1 MNDRLVVEPILKRLR
16 DFQRRTVEYV
26 FERMFLDKDPAYRF
40 LVADEVGLGKTM
52 VARGIIAKT
61 IRHLQP
67 TVSRIDIVYVCSNA
81 AIANQNL
88 NRLNVYGNQQFALA
102 TRLTLLPT
110 RIRGLRS
117 NRINFISFTP
127 GTTFEFGNRGGSMEE
142 RRVLYQMLRDRFDLS
157 RTGLLNLLQATAG
170 KDSWRNYA
178 QQEVPWIRNW
188 RGRLCGSCE
197 PNPLSI
203 RELRAVDEVFHTFRQ
218 NVPWEESDRRFQVIS
233 GLRRLLATVCIGA
246 LEPDLIILDEF
257 QRLRTCS
264 TEIAK
269 RPCWLRLYSNTPKPT
284 EKVVSAGQESSCYRL
299 HLTRCTR

>member
-1 MNDRLVVEPILKRLR
+1 MNDRLATEPILKLLK

-26 FERMFLDKDPAYRF
+26 FGRMYSIDDPAYKF

-88 NRLNVYGNQQFALA
+88 NFASTSTGTDDSPSPL
-102 TRLTLLPT
+102 RLTLCCPT
-110 RIRGLRS
+110 RISGLRS

-142 RRVLYQMLRDRFDLS
+142 RRVLYHMLRDRFDLS

-178 QQEVPWIRNW
+178 QQDV
-188 RGRLCGSCE
+188 
-197 PNPLSI
+197 
-203 RELRAVDEVFHTFRQ
+203 ELDTELETVVRA
-218 NVPWEESDRRFQVIS
+218 
-233 GLRRLLATVCIGA
+233 
-246 LEPDLIILDEF
+246 
-257 QRLRTCS
+257 
-264 TEIAK
+264 
-269 RPCWLRLYSNTPKPT
+269 
-284 EKVVSAGQESSCYRL
+284 
-299 HLTRCTR
+299 